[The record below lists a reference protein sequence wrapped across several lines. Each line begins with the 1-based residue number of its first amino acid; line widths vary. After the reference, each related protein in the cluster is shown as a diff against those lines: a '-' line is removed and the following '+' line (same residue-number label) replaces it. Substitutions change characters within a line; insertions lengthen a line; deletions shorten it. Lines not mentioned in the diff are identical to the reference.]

1 MLHTETYGESGP
13 DLLIAHGLFGSS
25 RNWGSIAKHLG
36 QTRRVTVPDMRNHGD
51 SPWYDTHTYTD
62 LARDLSPLAGGDVI
76 GHSMGGKAAMMLALT
91 QPDRVKR
98 LIVADM
104 APATY
109 AHTHA
114 HFIEA
119 MMALDLSDVR
129 TRGHADRAL
138 AEAIPDRGVRVF
150 LLQALDVRNQ
160 RWTLNLEVLLSE
172 MDKIVGW
179 PKIDAAFEGPTLFLS
194 GGASDY
200 VLPDHRDQIR
210 SLFPA
215 AKFAAIP
222 GAGHWLHAEKS
233 VEFTAAVETFLEM
246 TA

>member
-1 MLHTETYGESGP
+1 
-13 DLLIAHGLFGSS
+13 
-25 RNWGSIAKHLG
+25 
-36 QTRRVTVPDMRNHGD
+36 
-51 SPWYDTHTYTD
+51 
-62 LARDLSPLAGGDVI
+62 
-76 GHSMGGKAAMMLALT
+76 
-91 QPDRVKR
+91 
-98 LIVADM
+98 
-104 APATY
+104 
-109 AHTHA
+109 
-114 HFIEA
+114 
-119 MMALDLSDVR
+119 MALDLSDVR
-129 TRGHADRAL
+129 PRGHADRAL

-233 VEFTAAVETFLEM
+233 VEFTAAGETFLEM